1 MKGGSFVRAAVLVI
15 PTYLAVCT
23 CRNSV
28 HHHRCDRAWRDL
40 SRTADLCPLQL
51 THFSVRFQSHVKR
64 AAKNWP
70 GPWNRSSSHRIPE
83 LSCVGLLPKSLLR
96 SVERAYL
103 RRRQPWEEATTIK
116 TLVPG
121 LSPHGIVDRTVQPWR
136 VRLGYGVVTADP
148 CGRTRTPKLIVVSS
162 LISRGARQLTRN
174 PEMHFF
180 ALIRQFT

>member
-1 MKGGSFVRAAVLVI
+1 MPTTVNTLLRPVSIPCQMSRKKLARTLESLVLASHSRAVI
-15 PTYLAVCT
+15 CWAP
-23 CRNSV
+23 
-28 HHHRCDRAWRDL
+28 
-40 SRTADLCPLQL
+40 
-51 THFSVRFQSHVKR
+51 
-64 AAKNWP
+64 
-70 GPWNRSSSHRIPE
+70 
-83 LSCVGLLPKSLLR
+83 PKISAR

-148 CGRTRTPKLIVVSS
+148 CGRTRTPKLIVASS